1 MDWIRDWWHVMGGFA
16 GVVYWLTR
24 IESAQRHHKE
34 QHGQAPPCVTKGEC
48 EQYREAFER
57 STGLQFGHGEEQFH
71 EIKRSLEKTETAIQ
85 RNEEGSQRRH
95 DELVKMILQQQRE
108 HR

>member
-1 MDWIRDWWHVMGGFA
+1 MEWLKEWWAVVCGFVA
-16 GVVYWLTR
+16 TIFWLSR

-34 QHGQAPPCVTKGEC
+34 QHGQAPPCVTRGEC

-95 DELVKMILQQQRE
+95 DELVKMILQQRE